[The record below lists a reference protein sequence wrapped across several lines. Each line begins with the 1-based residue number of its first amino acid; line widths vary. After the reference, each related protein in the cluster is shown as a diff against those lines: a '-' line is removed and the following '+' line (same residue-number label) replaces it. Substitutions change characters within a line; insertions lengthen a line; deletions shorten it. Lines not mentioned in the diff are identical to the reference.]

1 MAQAAPF
8 DEQRITGAASS
19 PGSERVVAL
28 EGELRLTDAAAL
40 WTRVTGAVDEAAGG
54 ALRIDLARVT
64 ACDAGVLALL
74 LALRERGQRA
84 GVAVEFLGADERV
97 RALIDLHEDAD
108 ATDTRRRRAE
118 GFVAHVGRATMEIVG
133 EGREIVTFLGRIVS
147 SAAAVARRPHTGNW
161 RDVLPVVERSGA
173 DALPIVLLI
182 NALVGFVMAFQS
194 ARQLAAYGA
203 NIYVADLVGLSMTRE
218 LAPLMTAII
227 LAGRSGAAFAAELG
241 TMKVSEEIDALRTM
255 GFGAVR
261 HLVLPR
267 VVGLVLVAPMLT
279 LLSDLVGVLGGMVV
293 AATTL
298 GVSPTGYMNQTLRAV
313 HAWDVESGILKSV
326 VFGATIALIACQQG
340 FATSGGAAGVGR
352 RTTSTVVSSL
362 FAIVVL
368 DALFTFAFRWLD
380 A

>member
-1 MAQAAPF
+1 MAQVAAF
-8 DEQRITGAASS
+8 DEQRITGAATSRG
-19 PGSERVVAL
+19 PRVVAL
-28 EGELRLTDAAAL
+28 EGDLRLTDASAL
-40 WTRVTGAVDEAAGG
+40 WKQVAGAVDEVSDEG
-54 ALRIDLARVT
+54 LRIDLARVT
-64 ACDAGVLALL
+64 SCDAGVLALL
-74 LALRERGQRA
+74 LALRDRGARR
-84 GVAVEFLGADERV
+84 GVTVELTGADERV
-97 RALIDLHEDAD
+97 RALVDLHEDAGAPD
-108 ATDTRRRRAE
+108 ARRRRAE
-118 GFVAHVGRATMEIVG
+118 GFVAHAGRATVEILG
-133 EGREIVTFLGRIVS
+133 ELREIVAFLGRIVS
-147 SAAAVARRPHTGNW
+147 SAAAVARRPGTGNW
-161 RDVLPVVERSGA
+161 RDVLPVVERAGA

-267 VVGLVLVAPMLT
+267 VLGLVIVAPMLT
-279 LLSDLVGVLGGMVV
+279 LLSDVVGVLGGMAV
-293 AATTL
+293 ASSTL
-298 GVSPTGYMNQTLRAV
+298 GVSPTAYFNQTLRAV

-362 FAIVVL
+362 FAIVLL

>member
-1 MAQAAPF
+1 MAQAAPY
-8 DEQRITGAASS
+8 DEHLAPRAGTAGT
-19 PGSERVVAL
+19 RVVAL
-28 EGELRLTDAAAL
+28 EGELRLAEAGPL
-40 WTRVTGAVDEAAGG
+40 WRSLTAAVDGG
-54 ALRIDLARVT
+54 GPPVRIDLARVT

-74 LALRERGQRA
+74 LALRERGGRR
-84 GVAVEFLGADERV
+84 GVAVELTGADDRL
-97 RALIDLHEDAD
+97 RALIDLHVDAG
-108 ATDTRRRRAE
+108 ATGGRRRRAE
-118 GFVAHVGRATMEIVG
+118 GFVAHVGRATLEILG
-133 EGREIVTFLGRIVS
+133 EMREIVAFLGRIVS
-147 SAAAVARRPHTGNW
+147 SAGAVARRPATANW
-161 RDVLPVVERSGA
+161 ADVPAIVERAGA

-203 NIYVADLVGLSMTRE
+203 NIYVADLVGLSVTRE

-267 VVGLVLVAPMLT
+267 VIGLILVAPVLT
-279 LLSDLVGVLGGMVV
+279 LLSDVVGIAGGMVV
-293 AATTL
+293 ATADL
-298 GVSPTGYMNQTLRAV
+298 GVGPTAYLNQTLRAV
-313 HAWDVESGILKSV
+313 QPWDVQTGLLKSV
-326 VFGATIALIACQQG
+326 LFGGTIALIACQQG
-340 FATSGGAAGVGR
+340 FATSGGAAGVGK
-352 RTTSTVVSSL
+352 RTTSTVVASL

-368 DALFTFAFRWLD
+368 DALVTFTIRWLE

>member
-1 MAQAAPF
+1 MAQVASF
-8 DEQRITGAASS
+8 DAQRITGAATSGA
-19 PGSERVVAL
+19 PRVVAL
-28 EGELRLTDAAAL
+28 EGDLRLTDASAL
-40 WTRVTGAVDEAAGG
+40 WKQVAGAVDEASEGG
-54 ALRIDLARVT
+54 LRIDLARVT
-64 ACDAGVLALL
+64 SCDAGVLALL
-74 LALRERGQRA
+74 LALRDRGARR
-84 GVAVEFLGADERV
+84 GVTVELTGADERV
-97 RALIDLHEDAD
+97 RALVDLHEDAGAPD
-108 ATDTRRRRAE
+108 ARRRRAE
-118 GFVAHVGRATMEIVG
+118 GFVAHVGRATVEILDELRG
-133 EGREIVTFLGRIVS
+133 IVAFLGRIVS
-147 SAAAVARRPHTGNW
+147 SAVAVARRPRTGNW
-161 RDVLPVVERSGA
+161 HDVLPVVERAGA

-267 VVGLVLVAPMLT
+267 VVGLVIVAPILT
-279 LLSDLVGVLGGMVV
+279 LLSDVVGVLGGMAV
-293 AATTL
+293 ASSTL
-298 GVSPTGYMNQTLRAV
+298 GVSPTAYFNQTLRAV

-362 FAIVVL
+362 FAIVLL